1 MRYLR
6 KPLEVDV
13 VLYELDKGIEDG
25 FESWADIITHS
36 CINTQK
42 LIKVQRED
50 GKIVCPYIENRRGRS
65 YIQDGDYIITEEDG
79 NRHVCN
85 KTSFAGRFTPVDE
98 K

>member
-1 MRYLR
+1 MKCLR

-25 FESWADIITHS
+25 FEAWADIITHS
-36 CINTQK
+36 CINTQR
-42 LIKVQRED
+42 LVKVQRED
-50 GKIVCPYIENRRGRS
+50 GTIVCPYIENRRGRS

-85 KTSFAGRFTPVDE
+85 QASFQTRFTLIG
-98 K
+98 